1 MYIYIYITLLDRRR
15 SEHSV
20 ELFSDSIFIEIIQNS
35 YIRISMAEASNNLVS
50 LESFDGEIFEVE
62 EAVASQSGF
71 MKSVTGNV
79 GT

>member
-1 MYIYIYITLLDRRR
+1 
-15 SEHSV
+15 
-20 ELFSDSIFIEIIQNS
+20 
-35 YIRISMAEASNNLVS
+35 MAEASNNLVS